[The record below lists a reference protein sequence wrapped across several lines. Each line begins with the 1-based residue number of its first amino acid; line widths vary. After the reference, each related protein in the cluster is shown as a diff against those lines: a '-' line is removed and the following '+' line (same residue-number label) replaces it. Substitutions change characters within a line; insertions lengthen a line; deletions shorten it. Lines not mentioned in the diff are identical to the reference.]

1 MASEPIQ
8 PNNDD
13 DVDTRAEGLY
23 TVRELSPE
31 EIRRAHVS
39 DEDITIVA
47 RQNSS
52 EEFLAFLDSLDVI
65 SDVSSAS

>member
-13 DVDTRAEGLY
+13 DVDTR

-52 EEFLAFLDSLDVI
+52 EEFLAFLDSLDV
-65 SDVSSAS
+65 AC